1 MSLKVGDKAPDFK
14 LPTVDRSEVSLSQFK
29 GKKVVIFFFPMAWTG
44 VCTKEMCQVQ
54 ENYKDYQDL
63 DAVILGISVDSF
75 FAQKHFQDEYK
86 LNNITF
92 LSDFNKDVIRA
103 YGVVHPEFI
112 VGYKEVAKR
121 STFVIDRE
129 GIIRYMEILPT
140 PGDFPNMEAAQEA
153 VKSIK

>member
-14 LPTVDRSEVSLSQFK
+14 LPTVDRSDVSLSQFQ

-54 ENYKDYQDL
+54 EHYKIYEGL
-63 DAVILGISVDSF
+63 GAVVLGISVDSF
-75 FAQKHFQDEYK
+75 FAQKHFQDEFK

-92 LSDFNKDVIRA
+92 LSDFNKDVIRK
-103 YGVVHPEFI
+103 YDVVNPEFI

-129 GIIRYMEILPT
+129 GIIRFIEILPT
-140 PGDFPNMEAAQEA
+140 PGDLPNMDAVQEA

>member
-54 ENYKDYQDL
+54 EHYKTYEDL
-63 DAVILGISVDSF
+63 GAVVLGISVDSF
-75 FAQKHFQDEYK
+75 FAQKHFQDEFK
-86 LNNITF
+86 LNGITF

-121 STFVIDRE
+121 STFVIDKE
-129 GIIRYMEILPT
+129 GIIRFIEILPT
-140 PGDFPNMEAAQEA
+140 PGDFPNMDAVQEA
-153 VKSIK
+153 VKNIK

>member
-54 ENYKDYQDL
+54 ENYNDYQDT
-63 DAVILGISVDSF
+63 DAVVLGISVDSF

-86 LNNITF
+86 LTGITF
-92 LSDFNKDVIRA
+92 LSDFNKEVIRA
-103 YGVVHPEFI
+103 YDVVHPEFI

-121 STFVIDRE
+121 CTFVIDRE
-129 GIIRYMEILPT
+129 GIIRFIEILPA
-140 PGDFPNMEAAQEA
+140 PSDFPNMDAIRQA